1 VYVNVKRVV
10 AIGCVTLVAV
20 LAVAGAA
27 GADSYSSGLEP
38 FTLGSV
44 DGQESWH
51 SKPVLPHLPDGYD
64 QEVVDTSLFGS
75 PVGFGSKS
83 LRVSNA
89 LAETT
94 GEFENQ
100 TYSPSTPNPAGET
113 QGNTVFDGTFEFTST
128 DFAEQPGLSIRVSP
142 DNGHGGRMSYLR
154 LNDTPAGI
162 EATFADAKPDGT
174 FNLYDAGTYSRD
186 DVHKVRFLI
195 KTVPGPANDIV
206 QLFIDNVD
214 IGKKL
219 GICFTTWE
227 SYYRVAEGHEPGV
240 IDSFE
245 FRSEGTGCPT
255 EPNSNK
261 CAGRESLLGGGYLF
275 DNVSTETRNTDGPLT
290 TCGVPQVGRITPT
303 GTTCQQFRD
312 NAAQT
317 LDKLAY
323 TTKVGAINSVSP
335 GVFFYYTK
343 ITDGK
348 SGDLVS
354 IAQSNDS
361 SYTAIPVQQGQ
372 AFLYDASS
380 CAKVR
385 WNPVL
390 GANGS
395 VTGNLPSDGDFVI
408 GVKYDAAA
416 LQKKAAPSSPP
427 VKYSFETTVDG
438 NLADTG
444 ASVLFDS
451 KK

>member
-1 VYVNVKRVV
+1 
-10 AIGCVTLVAV
+10 
-20 LAVAGAA
+20 
-27 GADSYSSGLEP
+27 
-38 FTLGSV
+38 
-44 DGQESWH
+44 
-51 SKPVLPHLPDGYD
+51 
-64 QEVVDTSLFGS
+64 
-75 PVGFGSKS
+75 
-83 LRVSNA
+83 
-89 LAETT
+89 
-94 GEFENQ
+94 
-100 TYSPSTPNPAGET
+100 
-113 QGNTVFDGTFEFTST
+113 
-128 DFAEQPGLSIRVSP
+128 
-142 DNGHGGRMSYLR
+142 M
-154 LNDTPAGI
+154 
-162 EATFADAKPDGT
+162 
-174 FNLYDAGTYSRD
+174 
-186 DVHKVRFLI
+186 
-195 KTVPGPANDIV
+195 
-206 QLFIDNVD
+206 D

-361 SYTAIPVQQGQ
+361 SYSAIPVQQGQ

-427 VKYSFETTVDG
+427 VKYSFETSVDG